1 MTEDFT
7 HRILDNDS
15 IRMADKN
22 SILMHYTIIED
33 MRIRLK
39 QLENEPPELKGKSEY
54 REEET
59 LRSFL
64 EGTN

>member
-15 IRMADKN
+15 IRMSDKN
-22 SILMHYTIIED
+22 SILIHYTIIED